1 MAKNIMPDIA
11 KLLGVEIN
19 EDFELRIAEQ
29 PLIKCSGMFCIT
41 KNNIVARKNNGDI
54 WQPLISDSIYDLFNG
69 TLEVVRKPFEPK
81 NNEQYWSYAFY
92 SQENDWQVVW
102 TNWRD
107 SLADYMRLKL
117 GLCFRT
123 EEEAKRERARLYKEI
138 TGREWQDK

>member
-19 EDFELRIAEQ
+19 EEFELRVASQ
-29 PLIKCSGMFCIT
+29 PLIKHTGTFCIT
-41 KNNIVARKNNGDI
+41 DNNIVGRTKNGDV
-54 WQPLISDSIYDLFNG
+54 WQSWENDSIYDLFNG
-69 TLEVVRKPFEPK
+69 TLEVVRKPFVPK
-81 NNEQYWSYAFY
+81 FDEEYWSYYFNY
-92 SQENDWQVVW
+92 DDSEWDVVW

-107 SLADYMRLKL
+107 RFTDYMRLKL